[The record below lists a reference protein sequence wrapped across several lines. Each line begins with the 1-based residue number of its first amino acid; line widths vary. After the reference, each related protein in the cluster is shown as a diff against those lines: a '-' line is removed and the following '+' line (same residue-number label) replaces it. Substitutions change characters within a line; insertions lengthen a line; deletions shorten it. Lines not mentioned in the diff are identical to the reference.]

1 MLVLLG
7 RCGVAQ
13 EGWGPTLRPHG
24 CGAFCCEICGGSTWI
39 HRHASGLPCS
49 HSCCPAFT
57 CSRLSSSKASP
68 AGKWES
74 FWKKSSVAEHSI
86 THPDQDSWFHRTAG
100 PVLKLCCCCL
110 CHVGPPTTSVTAGLL
125 LCYGTAVLC
134 GAQPPCPCS
143 AAGAWPGSSA
153 APIADNGHCTAQ
165 PALCE
170 PLSCALL
177 QKKYGNGVLGGVL
190 ALFCGWFSFNCFLNC
205 CLSPR
210 DQGGQI

>member
-24 CGAFCCEICGGSTWI
+24 CRAFCCEICGGSTWI
-39 HRHASGLPCS
+39 HHYASGLPCS

-74 FWKKSSVAEHSI
+74 FWREEEFCSRALH
-86 THPDQDSWFHRTAG
+86 HPPGPGLMVPQNSGACAKAVLLLLVSCRTSNNFSDG
-100 PVLKLCCCCL
+100 
-110 CHVGPPTTSVTAGLL
+110 SAGLL

-177 QKKYGNGVLGGVL
+177 QKKI
-190 ALFCGWFSFNCFLNC
+190 WKW
-205 CLSPR
+205 CLRWSS
-210 DQGGQI
+210 GFILWMVFF

>member
-74 FWKKSSVAEHSI
+74 FWREEEFCSRALHHPPGTGLMVPQNSGASAKAVLLLLLVSCRTSNNFSDSRAAALLWYCCAVWSSASLPMQCCRSVAW
-86 THPDQDSWFHRTAG
+86 Q
-100 PVLKLCCCCL
+100 LCCS
-110 CHVGPPTTSVTAGLL
+110 H
-125 LCYGTAVLC
+125 C
-134 GAQPPCPCS
+134 GRWALH
-143 AAGAWPGSSA
+143 SSA
-153 APIADNGHCTAQ
+153 CP
-165 PALCE
+165 
-170 PLSCALL
+170 
-177 QKKYGNGVLGGVL
+177 V
-190 ALFCGWFSFNCFLNC
+190 
-205 CLSPR
+205 
-210 DQGGQI
+210 